1 MLDGIILGIF
11 TWLSI
16 LFTYSHLPNK
26 IKKLLIYKTIVAD
39 LLATGISFVLLAGIS
54 QSIISV
60 VGSITT
66 GLLVNLTLFF
76 YKNTEKE

>member
-16 LFTYSHLPNK
+16 LFTYSHLPEK
-26 IKKLLIYKTIVAD
+26 IKNLLIYKTIVAD

-66 GLLVNLTLFF
+66 GLLVNLTLLF